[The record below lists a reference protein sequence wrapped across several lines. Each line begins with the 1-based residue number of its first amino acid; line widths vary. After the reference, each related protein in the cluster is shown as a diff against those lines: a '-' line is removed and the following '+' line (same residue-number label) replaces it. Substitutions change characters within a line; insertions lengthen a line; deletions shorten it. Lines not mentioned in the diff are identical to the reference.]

1 MYYRLINST
10 AAVLLS
16 LHAATARA
24 ASETDIQALRDE
36 LQQTKTGYESRL
48 KALEDRNNGATDAN
62 ISKSAANTFN
72 PAIALILSGTYAN
85 LSQSPSAYAISGF
98 IPSGG
103 DVAPPSRGFDLGESE
118 LTFNANIDPYL
129 YGQLIVTLGADNTA
143 AVEEAWIQTL
153 AISPGLT
160 AKAGRF
166 FSGIGYVNEQHSH
179 VWDFVDMPLA
189 QKVLLGNQY
198 ATQGV
203 QVKWL
208 IPSDL
213 FVEVGAELGS
223 GKNFP
228 GAERDQNGVGGWALF
243 AHAGGDFNVSH
254 NWRAGVS
261 YLSHAVNDRSF
272 TENTLTNTF
281 SGDSKLWIADVVW
294 KWAPNGNKLQTN
306 FKLQAEYY
314 QRDESGLLSY
324 NTTGATQ
331 TDNYHSAQSGWYL
344 QGIYQFMPH
353 WRVGL
358 RSDRLDSGT
367 LNTGSIDSNNL
378 PILRAYSPTRQTLM
392 VDYSP
397 SEFSRFRLQLARDKA
412 HRDVVD
418 NELMLQYIVSLGSHG
433 AHQY

>member
-1 MYYRLINST
+1 MLYRRLILTT
-10 AAVLLS
+10 AALLS
-16 LHAATARA
+16 LHAVTVRA
-24 ASETDIQALRDE
+24 ASETEIQVLRDE
-36 LQQTKTGYESRL
+36 LQQTKTAYETRL
-48 KALEDRNNGATDAN
+48 KALEDRNGGATDTRT
-62 ISKSAANTFN
+62 STANTFN

-103 DVAPPSRGFDLGESE
+103 DVAPPHRGFDLGESE
-118 LTFNANIDPYL
+118 LTFNANIDPYV
-129 YGQLIVTLGADNTA
+129 YGQLIVSLAADNTA

-153 AISPGLT
+153 DFSPGLT

-166 FSGIGYVNEQHSH
+166 FSGIGYINERHSH

-189 QKVLLGNQY
+189 QKALLGNQY
-198 ATQGV
+198 AAQGV
-203 QVKWL
+203 QLKWL

-213 FVEVGAELGS
+213 FIEVGAEVGS

-228 GAERDQNGVGGWALF
+228 GAERDKNGVGGWALF
-243 AHAGGDFNVSH
+243 AHTGGDFTVSH
-254 NWRAGVS
+254 NWRAGLS
-261 YLSHAVNDRSF
+261 CLSHEVTDRSYN
-272 TENTLTNTF
+272 ENTITNTF
-281 SGDSKLWIADVVW
+281 NGDSQLWIADFVW

-314 QRDESGLLSY
+314 RRDESGLLSY

-331 TDNYHSAQSGWYL
+331 IDNYSSAQAGWYL

-358 RSDRLDSGT
+358 RLDRLDSGT
-367 LNTGSIDSNNL
+367 VNTGSIDINNL
-378 PILRAYSPTRQTLM
+378 PILRAYSPSRQSLM

-412 HRDVVD
+412 NRDLVG
-418 NELMLQYIVSLGSHG
+418 NEVMLQYIVSLGSHG